1 MFKAAKVIVALA
13 SFMLFLGCSEDRPH
27 SYGEQRPDVDSL
39 HPDDAGLQSKDIVA
53 ASDQMAR
60 DLLAAPELRRSQVQ
74 WTMVTDRM
82 EDQTLGRDF
91 AGNYDIFIQRL
102 RTNLGIY
109 GKGNVQLIENKRKI
123 NDLRSRELD
132 MPRGDQFQQGSG
144 AGGGMGRVQPD
155 YALHGKV
162 FDMPNRATNYYL
174 MQFDV
179 TDLRAGTIVW
189 SNKYE
194 VKVAR

>member
-13 SFMLFLGCSEDRPH
+13 SLVLIVGCSQDRPH
-27 SYGEQRPDVDSL
+27 GYGEQRPDVDSL
-39 HPDDAGLQSKDIVA
+39 HPDDRGLQSKDVVS
-53 ASDQMAR
+53 ASDLMAR
-60 DLLAAPELRRSQVQ
+60 DLLAAPELRGSQVQ

-91 AGNYDIFIQRL
+91 AGNFDIFIQRL

-123 NDLRSRELD
+123 NELRSRELD
-132 MPRGDQFQQGSG
+132 GPGGDRFQQGSG
-144 AGGGMGRVQPD
+144 AAPMGRVQPD

-162 FDMPNRATNYYL
+162 FDMPNRGTNYYL
-174 MQFDV
+174 MQFDI

>member
-1 MFKAAKVIVALA
+1 MLKAAKAVVAVASLLLVI
-13 SFMLFLGCSEDRPH
+13 GCAEDRPH
-27 SYGEQRPDVDSL
+27 GYGQQRPDVDSL
-39 HPDDAGLQSKDIVA
+39 SPDDRGLQSKDVVS

-60 DLLAAPELRRSQVQ
+60 DLLAADDLRRSQVQ

-82 EDQTLGRDF
+82 EDRTLGRDF

-102 RTNLGIY
+102 RTNLGIH
-109 GKGNVQLIENKRKI
+109 GKGSVQLIENRQKI
-123 NDLRSRELD
+123 NELRSRELD
-132 MPRGDQFQQGSG
+132 GPRDQFQQGSG
-144 AGGGMGRVQPD
+144 AAPMGRLQPD
-155 YALHGKV
+155 FALHGKV
-162 FDMPNRATNYYL
+162 FDMPNRGTNYYL

-179 TDLRAGTIVW
+179 TDLRSGAIVW